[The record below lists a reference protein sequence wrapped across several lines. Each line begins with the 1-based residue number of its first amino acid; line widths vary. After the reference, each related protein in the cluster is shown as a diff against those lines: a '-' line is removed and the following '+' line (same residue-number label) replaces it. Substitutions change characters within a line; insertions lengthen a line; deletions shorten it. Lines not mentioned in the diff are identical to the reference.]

1 VILFLLKGLLRD
13 RSRSLFPLLTVLLG
27 TMLTVVLYSW
37 INGFEAELVR
47 ASAAFSTGHL
57 KVTTKAYAKESDQM
71 PNDLALLDVD
81 SLLGALRRD
90 YPQIVWTPRIRFGGL
105 LDMPDSAG
113 ETRAQGP
120 VIGLAVALFSPRGEE
135 RAMLNLGRALV
146 RGRLPARSGE
156 MLVSDQ
162 LAQRLS
168 VKPDDEGTLIGST
181 MHGSLATANF
191 TIVGMLHFG
200 VNVMDRGAVIVDVA
214 DAQQMLDMQDAA
226 SEVVGFFPDEQFH
239 QTAAEGL
246 ASRFNRGVTGGDEFN
261 PVMVTLR
268 EQQGLASTL
277 DYASSAASVLIGIFV
292 VVMSLVLWNAG
303 LMGSLR
309 RYGEIGLRLAMGE
322 PRGGIYR
329 AMLMEA
335 LLIGVAGSISGTA
348 VGLTIAYYL
357 QYHGIN
363 VTSMMQGA
371 SLFMADVLRAR
382 VTPASY
388 GIGFLPGILAT
399 FLGTAVA
406 GIGIYKRQTAQLAK
420 ELEN

>member
-1 VILFLLKGLLRD
+1 
-13 RSRSLFPLLTVLLG
+13 
-27 TMLTVVLYSW
+27 
-37 INGFEAELVR
+37 
-47 ASAAFSTGHL
+47 
-57 KVTTKAYAKESDQM
+57 
-71 PNDLALLDVD
+71 
-81 SLLGALRRD
+81 
-90 YPQIVWTPRIRFGGL
+90 
-105 LDMPDSAG
+105 
-113 ETRAQGP
+113 
-120 VIGLAVALFSPRGEE
+120 
-135 RAMLNLGRALV
+135 MLNLGRALV

-261 PVMVTLR
+261 LVMVTLR